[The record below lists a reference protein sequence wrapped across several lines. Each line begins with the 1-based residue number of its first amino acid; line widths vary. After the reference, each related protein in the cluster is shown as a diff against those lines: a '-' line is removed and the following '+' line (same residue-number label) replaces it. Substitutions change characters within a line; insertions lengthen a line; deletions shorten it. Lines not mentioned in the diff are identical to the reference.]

1 MTGYSVSVVSTSK
14 DLSPKEKVMIKDT
27 TDCVRMDEAT
37 QESAVIID
45 VDYWAKLS
53 VHNEKSEDKD
63 YANYVVVDKNGTR
76 YVTGSTSFWNA
87 FTNIWDEMCDLEVY
101 GNAEPW
107 LLKVYRRDSKNR
119 AGKQFITCSVM

>member
-1 MTGYSVSVVSTSK
+1 MTGYSVNVVSASK

-45 VDYWAKLS
+45 VDYWAELN
-53 VHNEKSEDKD
+53 VHNEKSEDKE
-63 YANYVVVDKNGTR
+63 YANYVVVDKDGTR
-76 YVTGSTSFWNA
+76 YVTGSTSFWNT
-87 FTNIWDEMCDLEVY
+87 FMNIWDEMRDLEED

-107 LLKVYRRDSKNR
+107 SLKVYRRDSKNR

>member
-1 MTGYSVSVVSTSK
+1 MTGYSVNVVSTSK

-45 VDYWAKLS
+45 VDYWAELS
-53 VHNEKSEDKD
+53 VHNEKAEDKD

-76 YVTGSTSFWNA
+76 YVTGSTSFWNT
-87 FTNIWDEMCDLEVY
+87 FMNIWDEMCDLE
-101 GNAEPW
+101 GDEKSEPW
-107 LLKVYRRDSKNR
+107 SLKVYRRDSKNR

>member
-1 MTGYSVSVVSTSK
+1 MTGYSVNVVSTSK
-14 DLSPKEKVMIKDT
+14 GLSPKEKVMIKDT

-45 VDYWAKLS
+45 VDYWAELS

-63 YANYVVVDKNGTR
+63 YSNYVVVDKDGTR
-76 YVTGSTSFWNA
+76 YVTGSTSFWNT
-87 FTNIWDEMCDLEVY
+87 FMNIWDEMCDLVED

-107 LLKVYRRDSKNR
+107 SLKVYRRDSKNR

>member
-1 MTGYSVSVVSTSK
+1 MTGYSVNVVSTSK

-45 VDYWAKLS
+45 VDYWAEIA
-53 VHNEKSEDKD
+53 VHNEKCEDKD
-63 YANYVVVDKNGTR
+63 YANYVVVDKDGTR
-76 YVTGSTSFWNA
+76 YVTGSTSFWNT
-87 FTNIWDEMCDLEVY
+87 FMNIWDEMCDLEGD
-101 GNAEPW
+101 GNVEPW
-107 LLKVYRRDSKNR
+107 SLKVYRRDSKNR

>member
-1 MTGYSVSVVSTSK
+1 MTGYSVNVVSTSK

-45 VDYWAKLS
+45 VDYWAELS
-53 VHNEKSEDKD
+53 IHNEKSEDKD
-63 YANYVVVDKNGTR
+63 YSNYVVVDKDGTR
-76 YVTGSTSFWNA
+76 YVTGSTSFWNT
-87 FTNIWDEMCDLEVY
+87 FLNIWDEMCDLEDAED
-101 GNAEPW
+101 AEPW
-107 LLKVYRRDSKNR
+107 SLKVYRRDSKNR